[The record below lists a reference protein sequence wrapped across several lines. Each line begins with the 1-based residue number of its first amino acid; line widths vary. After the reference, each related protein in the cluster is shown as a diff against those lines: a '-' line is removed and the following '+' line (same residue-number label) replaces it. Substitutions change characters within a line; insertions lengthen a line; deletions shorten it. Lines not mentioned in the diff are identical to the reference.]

1 MIKYENQNGYIEITN
16 SYFAKLVG
24 NAAQSCFGVTRMV
37 NSNPV
42 QSIKSAIINRVERAS
57 ELDNSN
63 QGVVIKSVNGALVV
77 DLSIAVSYGVN
88 INAIADSIVNK
99 VRYTIES
106 ATDLKVSEV
115 NVHIE
120 GIDSIN

>member
-42 QSIKSAIINRVERAS
+42 QSIKSAIINRVDRAS